1 METQHIRYEARHD
14 NTHETR
20 YEDTRDIHCADTQD
34 IRGETMPREATRV
47 EAARRDADGS
57 DMEMTAGDL
66 FDALYEQI
74 ALAKTRALMGET
86 EQAHTLFEDA
96 AREYAQYA
104 DIFSSLPGTPFAGTR
119 FGSHAPDARPKQC
132 TARATRH
139 PAYADYDCPARR
151 AAQAACP
158 QAHFQS
164 RLAVPA
170 QTCRHK
176 IRLTYKYTRVRCNFL
191 RAGRVIPYRGE
202 RISGMEWKA
211 AYSFV
216 TLKRRMRNTK
226 LYFHPLDADAVPC
239 YIRSVFCGSNSMV
252 EYLPSKQ
259 AVASSSLVSRS

>member
-104 DIFSSLPGTPFAGTR
+104 DIFSSLPGHLSLEHDLEATR
-119 FGSHAPDARPKQC
+119 QMLGQNSVQPAQSDILPALTTTVLPAAPPKQ
-132 TARATRH
+132 
-139 PAYADYDCPARR
+139 
-151 AAQAACP
+151 
-158 QAHFQS
+158 
-164 RLAVPA
+164 
-170 QTCRHK
+170 
-176 IRLTYKYTRVRCNFL
+176 RVR
-191 RAGRVIPYRGE
+191 RRT
-202 RISGMEWKA
+202 SKA
-211 AYSFV
+211 A
-216 TLKRRMRNTK
+216 
-226 LYFHPLDADAVPC
+226 
-239 YIRSVFCGSNSMV
+239 
-252 EYLPSKQ
+252 
-259 AVASSSLVSRS
+259 